1 MMYVQCR
8 ILVLGVPK
16 NVHAFHVTMSMAVS
30 RPVVQQVVNVVIRYR
45 YKVKINVDYIS
56 HNKILYIVE
65 TDIRIEI
72 RSSTINYSGILG
84 FYYFDYI
91 CILH

>member
-16 NVHAFHVTMSMAVS
+16 NVPAFHVTIFTAVS
-30 RPVVQQVVNVVIRYR
+30 IPVVQEVVNVVVR
-45 YKVKINVDYIS
+45 YKVKKNVDYIS

-72 RSSTINYSGILG
+72 RSSTINHSGILG
-84 FYYFDYI
+84 FYYLHYI
-91 CILH
+91 YILH